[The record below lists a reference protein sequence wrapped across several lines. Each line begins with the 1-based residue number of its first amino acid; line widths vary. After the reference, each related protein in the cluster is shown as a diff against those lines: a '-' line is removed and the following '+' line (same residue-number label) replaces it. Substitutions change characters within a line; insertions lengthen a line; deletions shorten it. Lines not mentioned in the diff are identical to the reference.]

1 MPDRQ
6 LLPAH
11 GPVSPSV
18 HHRVDELLEHH
29 AERLDAIAATVEAGA
44 STAYESAAR
53 LTWTRR
59 GRRHDE
65 LDRFNQC
72 IAVVETSAHL
82 DLLSE
87 QGRLHRTEVDGVRHY
102 RT

>member
-1 MPDRQ
+1 MTHTGITIWAATIG
-6 LLPAH
+6 LVA
-11 GPVSPSV
+11 
-18 HHRVDELLEHH
+18 LLE
-29 AERLDAIAATVEAGA
+29 APAATVQAGA

-87 QGRLHRTEVDGVRHY
+87 QGRLHRTELDGVRHY
-102 RT
+102 TVN